1 MNKIRTLFF
10 IVNLCFVSLGCF
22 AQSESIDTD
31 RPDQSDGVNTISK
44 NKFQIENGI
53 TISKETTL
61 NNFMLRFG
69 VTNSTELR
77 LLADFGKENTINGL
91 KPLTLSIK
99 QKLIEQDKLIP
110 SISLVGY
117 ASIGKLASDNFQDDD
132 ISIIMK
138 FAFENELSDKFSLGY
153 NIGSSDDFDN
163 LSLSSG
169 LAYDPNEKISTFI
182 EYFSTFDEFDQEH
195 NVDVGILIILIPTLQ
210 IDFAFGHAIFTEE
223 DRFFTTIGISYLL

>member
-1 MNKIRTLFF
+1 
-10 IVNLCFVSLGCF
+10 
-22 AQSESIDTD
+22 
-31 RPDQSDGVNTISK
+31 
-44 NKFQIENGI
+44 
-53 TISKETTL
+53 
-61 NNFMLRFG
+61 MLRFG

-153 NIGSSDDFDN
+153 NIGFSDDFDN